1 MKKQLTT
8 KWKKNAFIVFYTL
21 CLANEDAK
29 RKVIKH
35 SFIEGEEK
43 FIKLDDFLYFL
54 QKQITEEMYR
64 IEKVMI
70 PRCDNLNLKNEKEKA
85 EMIFDRLETYQI
97 QKISDFNM
105 RDFLSSDSKL
115 WCMKSNFID
124 DFVKE
129 FVN

>member
-29 RKVIKH
+29 REVIKH
-35 SFIEGEEK
+35 SFIEGKEK

-70 PRCDNLNLKNEKEKA
+70 PRCDNLNLKNEKENAK
-85 EMIFDRLETYQI
+85 MIFDRLKTYQI

-105 RDFLSSDSKL
+105 RDFLSSDSKF
-115 WCMKSNFID
+115 WCMKSNFIN